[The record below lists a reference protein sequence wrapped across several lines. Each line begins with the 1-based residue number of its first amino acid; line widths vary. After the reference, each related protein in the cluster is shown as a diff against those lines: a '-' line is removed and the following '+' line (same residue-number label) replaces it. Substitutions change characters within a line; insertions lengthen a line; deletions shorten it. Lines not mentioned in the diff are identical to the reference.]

1 MLGVNENLKGK
12 VGVITG
18 GSGVLCRSM
27 AKELARQGVK
37 VAILN
42 RNKESGEEVVHEI
55 KESGGQAI
63 SIPCDVTNVI
73 SVKRAEEIIIR
84 ELGICNILINGAGGN
99 HPDGTTTNETFK
111 LENLEDKEI
120 KTFFDL
126 DQEAFGFVFDLNIL
140 GTLIPTQVFTKNM
153 INKRDVLYI
162 HSLDRFG
169 RNKEEILQEWN
180 DITKNIQADIV
191 VLDMPL
197 LDTTQFK
204 DSLGTFI
211 ADLVL
216 QILSWMAEEERDRIR
231 KRQREGIDLAL
242 QNGTAFG
249 RPKATI
255 TEEFEQV
262 YDHWKSGEMAAV
274 KAMQE
279 IGVKKTTFYKLVRE
293 YEDLRNKSII

>member
-1 MLGVNENLKGK
+1 MDVRKFGYIRVSSKDQNEGRQIEAMKEKGIDERDIFVDKQSGKDFHRDQYQLLK
-12 VGVITG
+12 
-18 GSGVLCRSM
+18 R
-27 AKELARQGVK
+27 
-37 VAILN
+37 IL
-42 RNKESGEEVVHEI
+42 RKG
-55 KESGGQAI
+55 
-63 SIPCDVTNVI
+63 
-73 SVKRAEEIIIR
+73 
-84 ELGICNILINGAGGN
+84 
-99 HPDGTTTNETFK
+99 
-111 LENLEDKEI
+111 
-120 KTFFDL
+120 
-126 DQEAFGFVFDLNIL
+126 
-140 GTLIPTQVFTKNM
+140 
-153 INKRDVLYI
+153 DVLYI

-169 RNKEEILQEWN
+169 RNKEKILEEWN

-197 LDTTQFK
+197 LDTTQYK
-204 DSLGTFI
+204 DSLGTLI

-262 YDHWKSGEMAAV
+262 YDQWKSGEMTAV

-293 YEDLRNKSII
+293 YEGALK